1 MQRSEGNEASFF
13 LHSSLPKGVERRRRG
28 GEEERAGDEKRT
40 ETVEE
45 NWEEKR
51 HAYASREKER
61 CNPLL
66 SLSLSRCNSI
76 SPRFHSGRRSSPR
89 ENRSLLLSKFAK
101 LGPSLPAS
109 LSNIFPHDD
118 VPLPVEL
125 KKKKLPNYFPDRVNK
140 RNVKSCAVIFLNR
153 GTVAVS
159 KENY

>member
-1 MQRSEGNEASFF
+1 MPATRKNGDS
-13 LHSSLPKGVERRRRG
+13 G
-28 GEEERAGDEKRT
+28 GELGGEAAR
-40 ETVEE
+40 VCV
-45 NWEEKR
+45 
-51 HAYASREKER
+51 SRKGEMQ
-61 CNPLL
+61 PPP
-66 SLSLSRCNSI
+66 LSLSRCNSI

-118 VPLPVEL
+118 VSLPVEL